1 MLLRAN
7 SELTGQDTD
16 LKAVTAGSGVDSGIP
31 HGQLLTEFVEVTL
44 GGSEDDRKR
53 ATEVRTELVD
63 AMNAEALVD
72 AAGIIGNFQRMVRIA
87 DGTGIPLDRPVSVI
101 SANLRSEL
109 GIDKFG
115 SADRTPKVGAILAWL
130 AEKLAPIMLK
140 RLARSGKA
148 VN

>member
-7 SELTGQDTD
+7 SELTGQVTD
-16 LKAVTAGSGVDSGIP
+16 LKAVTGGSEVDSGIP

-44 GGSEDDRKR
+44 GGSEEDQKR
-53 ATEVRTELVD
+53 AMEVRSELVD

-101 SANLRSEL
+101 STLLLVKA

-130 AEKLAPIMLK
+130 GEKLAPIMLK
-140 RLARSGKA
+140 RLAKSRKA